1 MCATD
6 RAQDADAV
14 DDEELPS
21 APDTKPKAA
30 APRSRGGASSRA
42 GEAAPKRK
50 RSRAAQYEESSSDES
65 GSDASEEKAGS
76 DASGAAAAE
85 SSSDESSSDDDNPA
99 LLSEARATSHTRGS
113 AVSESC
119 CLPPTLSTRAKYE
132 LRRIKARV
140 SRATAAPR
148 HL

>member
-14 DDEELPS
+14 DDEDLPS

-42 GEAAPKRK
+42 GKAAPKRK

-65 GSDASEEKAGS
+65 GSDASEEKATQHFKS
-76 DASGAAAAE
+76 LITKAMNTRTTRINDAVH
-85 SSSDESSSDDDNPA
+85 
-99 LLSEARATSHTRGS
+99 LMARAD
-113 AVSESC
+113 
-119 CLPPTLSTRAKYE
+119 L
-132 LRRIKARV
+132 
-140 SRATAAPR
+140 
-148 HL
+148 